1 VSLNESTMKA
11 KKKFNIGKFL
21 ADFSIGIIG
30 FSLFGVAIL
39 FPIAMMFKTLN
50 EWWLLCYALYGAIA
64 FAISEQEEKLKI

>member
-1 VSLNESTMKA
+1 MKA
-11 KKKFNIGKFL
+11 KKKFSIGKFL

-50 EWWLLCYALYGAIA
+50 VWWLLSYALYGAIA
-64 FAISEQEEKLKI
+64 FAISEQKGKLKI